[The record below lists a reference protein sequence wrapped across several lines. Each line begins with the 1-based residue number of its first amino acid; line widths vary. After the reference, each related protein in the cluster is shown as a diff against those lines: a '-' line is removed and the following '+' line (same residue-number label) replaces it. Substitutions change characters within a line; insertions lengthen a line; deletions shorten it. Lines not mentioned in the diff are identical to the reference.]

1 MTSDDDAVP
10 PFEDFE
16 ALRAEIERRQPD
28 LPKRLGQL
36 ASYALDHPD
45 KITFGTVASI
55 SADTNV
61 PPSTIVRFA
70 QSFGFDGFLG
80 LQRLFRDRL
89 RSRSTEYVDRMT
101 QQFRDRAREHGLKR
115 LPRSAMAGP
124 GDLMLPA
131 GAPLS
136 DERMS
141 ELFDGF
147 LASAEESIE
156 RARQSISAET
166 FRSAVDVLS
175 GADTI
180 YLIAKRRS
188 FPISSY
194 MAYAFGKLGVRYQ
207 LVSTQMGLDAESLA
221 FAGPRDAAFAASFS
235 PYTSETVLQARAIAG
250 RGVPLVSMTDSTFS
264 PLVEISKVWL
274 EVAEVDFAGFR
285 LLSASMALVMALT
298 VAVGDRRRV

>member
-1 MTSDDDAVP
+1 MTSSDDNES
-10 PFEDFE
+10 PFMDFE

-36 ASYALDHPD
+36 ASYALDNPD

-61 PPSTIVRFA
+61 PPSTVVRFA

-80 LQRLFRDRL
+80 LQRLFRDRV
-89 RSRSTEYVDRMT
+89 RERSTEYVDRMT
-101 QQFRDRAREHGLKR
+101 QQFRDRAREHGLQR
-115 LPRSAMAGP
+115 LPRQSGAGALIP
-124 GDLMLPA
+124 PA

-147 LASAEESIE
+147 LDSAQQSID
-156 RARQSISAET
+156 RVRQSVPAET
-166 FRSAVDVLS
+166 FRAAVDVLS
-175 GADTI
+175 EADTI

-221 FAGPRDAAFAASFS
+221 FASPRDAAFAASFS

-274 EVAEVDFAGFR
+274 EVAETDFAGFR

-298 VAVGDRRRV
+298 VAVADRRRA